1 MVLIC
6 ASLMINSVE
15 CLFRCLLAVCI
26 SSLEVFCPHLENDRM
41 CLSIFG
47 CPGSS
52 LLRGLS
58 LAVAIGGYS
67 PVAVLDL
74 LTVVA
79 SLLAEHGSRICGPQQ
94 VPHMGL
100 ALEAPELWSMAQSL
114 WATGLLECASP
125 ALTSG
130 FFTAELP
137 GTPLTFFFS
146 LMIF

>member
-1 MVLIC
+1 
-6 ASLMINSVE
+6 MINSVE

-67 PVAVLDL
+67 LVAVLDL
-74 LTVVA
+74 LTAVD

-94 VPHMGL
+94 VHT
-100 ALEAPELWSMAQSL
+100 
-114 WATGLLECASP
+114 WAWRLQPPS
-125 ALTSG
+125 SG
-130 FFTAELP
+130 ARP
-137 GTPLTFFFS
+137 RPCGAWAC
-146 LMIF
+146 